1 MDIASIVG
9 FLAGAIIFGAVAILG
24 GNVLI
29 FVSVQSALV
38 VLGGTLAGVMI
49 SYTFQDLKN
58 IPNLLKV
65 AFQDDKMESENVIEH
80 LVNFAE
86 KARREG
92 LLALEDDAAEMN
104 DEFLK
109 KGIQLVVDGTD
120 PELVRNIME
129 TKLTFLQERHTKG
142 RGIFVTMGQLA
153 PAFGMIGTLIGLVQM
168 LSQLD
173 DPNQLGSGMAVAL
186 ITTLYGALL
195 ANWIFIPLS
204 KNLETQ
210 SNHEIHVKEVIIEGI
225 LSIQAGEN
233 PRIVKEK
240 LHAFLS
246 EGEKEEVEA
255 KFGETKET
263 GEVGAAENA
272 SQ

>member
-1 MDIASIVG
+1 MDIATVVG
-9 FLAGAIIFGAVAILG
+9 FIAGAIIFGIVVLLG
-24 GNVLI
+24 GNVII
-29 FVSVQSALV
+29 FVSIQSALV

-49 SYTFQDLKN
+49 SYTFDDLKN
-58 IPNLLKV
+58 IPNLLRV
-65 AFQDDKMESENVIEH
+65 SFQNDNVESEHVIET
-80 LVNFAE
+80 LVDFAE

-92 LLALEDDAAEMN
+92 LLALEDDANQME

-120 PELVRNIME
+120 PELVRNILE
-129 TKLTFLQERHTKG
+129 TKLTFLTERHTKG
-142 RGIFVTMGQLA
+142 RGIFSTMGELA
-153 PAFGMIGTLIGLVQM
+153 PAFGMIGTLIGLIQM

-173 DPNQLGSGMAVAL
+173 DPDQLGGGMAIAL

-195 ANWIFIPLS
+195 ANWIFIPLT

-246 EGEKEEVEA
+246 EGEKQQVEA
-255 KFGETKET
+255 RT
-263 GEVGAAENA
+263 GGTEEATEDA
-272 SQ
+272 S

>member
-1 MDIASIVG
+1 
-9 FLAGAIIFGAVAILG
+9 
-24 GNVLI
+24 
-29 FVSVQSALV
+29 
-38 VLGGTLAGVMI
+38 
-49 SYTFQDLKN
+49 
-58 IPNLLKV
+58 
-65 AFQDDKMESENVIEH
+65 
-80 LVNFAE
+80 
-86 KARREG
+86 
-92 LLALEDDAAEMN
+92 
-104 DEFLK
+104 
-109 KGIQLVVDGTD
+109 
-120 PELVRNIME
+120 
-129 TKLTFLQERHTKG
+129 
-142 RGIFVTMGQLA
+142 
-153 PAFGMIGTLIGLVQM
+153 VQM

-255 KFGETKET
+255 RINET

-272 SQ
+272 S

>member
-1 MDIASIVG
+1 MDLATIVG
-9 FLAGAIIFGAVAILG
+9 FIAGAVIFGAVALLG
-24 GNVLI
+24 GNVVI

-49 SYTFQDLKN
+49 SYTFEDLKN

-65 AFQDDKMESENVIEH
+65 AFQDDKMESEHVIEN

-92 LLALEDDAAEMN
+92 LLALEDDAAEMD
-104 DEFLK
+104 DEFLQ
-109 KGIQLVVDGTD
+109 KGIELVVDGTD
-120 PELVRNIME
+120 PELVRNILD
-129 TKLTFLQERHTKG
+129 TKLTFLQERHAKG
-142 RGIFVTMGQLA
+142 KGIFVTMGQLA

-173 DPNQLGSGMAVAL
+173 DPNQLGAGMAVAL

-204 KNLETQ
+204 KNLETE

-246 EGEKEEVEA
+246 EGEKEVVEA
-255 KFGETKET
+255 RTDET

-272 SQ
+272 S

>member
-1 MDIASIVG
+1 MDIATIVG
-9 FLAGAIIFGAVAILG
+9 FIAGAIIFGAVAVLG
-24 GNVLI
+24 GNVII

-38 VLGGTLAGVMI
+38 VLGGTLVGVMI
-49 SYTFQDLKN
+49 SYTFEDLKN

-65 AFQDDKMESENVIEH
+65 AFQNDKMESEHVIEN

-86 KARREG
+86 KARKEG
-92 LLALEDDAAEMN
+92 LLALEDDAAEMD
-104 DEFLK
+104 DEFLQ

-120 PELVRNIME
+120 PELVRNILD
-129 TKLTFLQERHTKG
+129 TKLTFLQERHAKG
-142 RGIFVTMGQLA
+142 KGIFVTMGQLA

-173 DPNQLGSGMAVAL
+173 DPTQLGAGMAVAL

-246 EGEKEEVEA
+246 EGEKEEVESRI
-255 KFGETKET
+255 GET
-263 GEVGAAENA
+263 GEVGAVENA
-272 SQ
+272 S

>member
-1 MDIASIVG
+1 MDLATIVG
-9 FLAGAIIFGAVAILG
+9 LVAGAIIFSAVAILG
-24 GNVLI
+24 GNVVI

-58 IPNLLKV
+58 IPNLLRV
-65 AFQDDKMESENVIEH
+65 SFQDDKMESEHVIEN

-92 LLALEDDAAEMN
+92 LLALEDDAAEMD
-104 DEFLK
+104 DEFLQ

-120 PELVRNIME
+120 PELVRNILE
-129 TKLTFLQERHTKG
+129 TKLTFLQERHSKG
-142 RGIFVTMGQLA
+142 RGIFATMGQLA

-173 DPNQLGSGMAVAL
+173 DPDQLGSGMAVAL

-255 KFGETKET
+255 RINET
-263 GEVGAAENA
+263 GEVGVAENA
-272 SQ
+272 S

>member
-1 MDIASIVG
+1 MDLATIVG
-9 FLAGAIIFGAVAILG
+9 LIAGAVIFGAVALLG
-24 GNVLI
+24 GNVGVFI
-29 FVSVQSALV
+29 SVQSVLV
-38 VLGGTLAGVMI
+38 VFGGTLAGVMI
-49 SYTFQDLKN
+49 SYTFEDLKN
-58 IPNLLKV
+58 VPNLLRV
-65 AFQDDKMESENVIEH
+65 SFQDDNLESEHVIEN

-92 LLALEDDAAEMN
+92 LLALEDDASKME
-104 DEFLK
+104 DEFLQ

-120 PELVRNIME
+120 PELVRNILE
-129 TKLTFLQERHTKG
+129 TKLTFLQERHAKG
-142 RGIFVTMGQLA
+142 RGIFATMGELA
-153 PAFGMIGTLIGLVQM
+153 PAFGMIGTLIGLIQM

-173 DPNQLGSGMAVAL
+173 DPDQLGGGMAVAL

-246 EGEKEEVEA
+246 EGEKQEVESRI
-255 KFGETKET
+255 GET
-263 GEVGAAENA
+263 GEAGAGENA
-272 SQ
+272 PE

>member
-1 MDIASIVG
+1 MDLATIVG
-9 FLAGAIIFGAVAILG
+9 LVAGAIIFSSVAVLG
-24 GNVLI
+24 GNVVI

-49 SYTFQDLKN
+49 SYTLQDLKN

-65 AFQDDKMESENVIEH
+65 SFQDDKMESEHVIEN

-92 LLALEDDAAEMN
+92 LLALEDDAAEMD
-104 DEFLK
+104 DEFLQ

-120 PELVRNIME
+120 PELVRNILE
-129 TKLTFLQERHTKG
+129 TKLTFLAERHTKG
-142 RGIFVTMGQLA
+142 RGIFSTMGQLA
-153 PAFGMIGTLIGLVQM
+153 PAFGMIGTLIGLIQM

-173 DPNQLGSGMAVAL
+173 NPDQLGGGMAVAL

-195 ANWIFIPLS
+195 ANWIFIPLA

-255 KFGETKET
+255 RINEA

-272 SQ
+272 S

>member
-1 MDIASIVG
+1 MDIATILG
-9 FLAGAIIFGAVAILG
+9 FIAGAIIFSTVAILG
-24 GNVLI
+24 GNVII
-29 FVSVQSALV
+29 FVSIQSVLV
-38 VLGGTLAGVMI
+38 VLGGTMAGILI
-49 SYTFQDLKN
+49 SYNFTALKK
-58 IPNLLKV
+58 IPDLLKV
-65 AFQDDKMESENVIEH
+65 AFKNDNVESERVIEE
-80 LVNFAE
+80 LVSFAE

-92 LLALEDDAAEMN
+92 LLALEDDAAEME

-120 PELVRNIME
+120 PELVRNILE
-129 TKLTFLQERHTKG
+129 TKLTFLAERHYKG
-142 RGIFVTMGQLA
+142 RSIFSTMGQLA

-173 DPNQLGSGMAVAL
+173 DPDQLGSGMAVAL

-195 ANWIFIPLS
+195 ANWIFIPLA
-204 KNLETQ
+204 KNLQTQ

-240 LHAFLS
+240 LNAFLS
-246 EGEKEEVEA
+246 EGEKTEVEERIGA
-255 KFGETKET
+255 EM
-263 GEVGAAENA
+263 GAAENV
-272 SQ
+272 